1 MPIPEK
7 SPKVWIVLVN
17 WNGWRDAVEC
27 LESVLRLDYPDF
39 GVIVCDN
46 ASSDGSIGKLRD
58 WAAGTLAWTAP
69 AGPLAR
75 LTTPPVPKP
84 VACEHVRAPA
94 SFRHGDSA
102 ARLLLVE
109 TGGNLGFAG
118 GNNVGIR
125 IALDDPACAYV
136 WLLNNDT
143 VVEPGCL
150 AAMVRRA
157 GMDAETGITG
167 SVNCFYADPGRVQA
181 LGGGHFSPWRVAID
195 LHGIGMRRGDIDA
208 AAVQRAQARLD
219 WVSGA
224 SMLVSRRFL
233 QGVGEM
239 EESYFLY
246 FEEIDWALRA
256 RGRFRQALAEDAI
269 VYHKAGSSTKEQ
281 HDSDFAIYTQY
292 RSRFRM
298 YRKLL
303 PRLLVLC
310 HVRTVRDMLVA
321 ALRGRKVASRAML
334 RAMRD
339 DLS

>member
-17 WNGWRDAVEC
+17 WNGWHDAVEC

-94 SFRHGDSA
+94 SFHHGDSA

-195 LHGIGMRRGDIDA
+195 LHGIGM
-208 AAVQRAQARLD
+208 
-219 WVSGA
+219 
-224 SMLVSRRFL
+224 SRRFL

-292 RSRFRM
+292 RSRFKM